1 MDNPDDQKK
10 DNIDDLHE
18 QPHDEPQKSRR
29 HFLQMAAATTAAVG
43 TAELLTAC
51 GEKQTKNGGDLT
63 RELTDKVT
71 AAQRAKRKSGRSAV
85 AIIPVDSYDED
96 IFALIKAQTRGF
108 DLPDLKGQTVVIKP
122 NMVEFRQ
129 GKPVTTNP
137 AMLKTAIRLAQDWG
151 AAKVIVAEGPGH
163 MRDTEY
169 LLDATGLGAV
179 CKEMD
184 VPFVD
189 LNLDD
194 IEEFDNKD
202 GFTGLKHFY
211 LPKTIATA
219 DAVISLPKLK
229 THHWVGV
236 TCTMKNLFG
245 VVPGR
250 KYGWPKNLLH
260 ISGIPHSIIDLQH
273 LVKPRFGIVDAIVT
287 MEGDGPI
294 NGVAK
299 HLGYVVLGA
308 DLAAVDATCVRMMK
322 ISPHDLPYIRLAG
335 QVVGNI
341 ESDQIDLHGPALAT
355 IACAYEM
362 PRSFTDK
369 SLLKQADHEGS

>member
-1 MDNPDDQKK
+1 MVEDNDKENGKNDENSDQK
-10 DNIDDLHE
+10 
-18 QPHDEPQKSRR
+18 QSRR
-29 HFLQMAAATTAAVG
+29 HFLKAAVVTTTAAAAAG
-43 TAELLTAC
+43 QLISGCAETSSKSGA
-51 GEKQTKNGGDLT
+51 DLT
-63 RELTDKVT
+63 RDLPDQAS
-71 AAQRAKRKSGRSAV
+71 AAQKAKRRQGRSAV
-85 AIIPVDSYDED
+85 AIIAVDSYEEN
-96 IFALIKAQTRGF
+96 IFQLIKEQLKSFADFKT
-108 DLPDLKGQTVVIKP
+108 PDLQGQTVVLKP
-122 NMVEFRQ
+122 NMVEYRE

-137 AMLKTAIRLAQDWG
+137 AMLKAAILLVRDWG
-151 AAKVIVAEGPGH
+151 AKHVIVAEGPGH

-169 LLDATGLGAV
+169 LLEATGLGAM
-179 CKEMD
+179 CKAMS

-194 IEEFDNKD
+194 VEEFDNKD

-211 LPKTIATA
+211 LPKTIAHA

-273 LVKPRFGIVDAIVT
+273 LVKPRFGIVDAVVT

-322 ISPHDLPYIRLAG
+322 LSPHDLPYIRLAG

-341 ESDQIDLHGPALAT
+341 EADQIDLHGPAPTA

-369 SLLKQADHEGS
+369 SLLKQAAQQGS